1 MVLASIEVDFAESHC
16 LRVQCK
22 LGDEFLL
29 KLNTHWR
36 PIANK
41 YCEGKLQRTLER
53 ELEDPETANGEGFGN
68 AILLSYSGVGGMTM
82 GECLRGIFSPALPV
96 TISLALC
103 LLAQGYID
111 VRETSS
117 GLLWR

>member
-1 MVLASIEVDFAESHC
+1 LRDYSFIVVAFAESYC

-29 KLNTHWR
+29 KLNTYWR

-53 ELEDPETANGEGFGN
+53 ELEEPETTNGEGFGKT
-68 AILLSYSGVGGMTM
+68 ILYL
-82 GECLRGIFSPALPV
+82 LRRIRVDNWGSV
-96 TISLALC
+96 
-103 LLAQGYID
+103 
-111 VRETSS
+111 
-117 GLLWR
+117 